1 MEDYI
6 NAMYMAFYVVQIPN
20 GAVFYGEYTFDVQ
33 YDVSERTVLTRE
45 LIADLKD
52 DIKRVA
58 RQQFNLDDTV
68 IVRITGITEVQ

>member
-6 NAMYMAFYVVQIPN
+6 NAMYMAFYVGQLPN